1 MKITVGLLL
10 ALCVGI
16 GCRWFGIPLP
26 GPPAIMGAAMAVAMA
41 TGYTA
46 TDYILTR
53 SARSASPAVNVLRE
67 QPPTDSTTSASG
79 VTSGVVRPAPTLRPD
94 QI

>member
-1 MKITVGLLL
+1 MKIGIGLVL
-10 ALCVGI
+10 AISVGI

-46 TDYILTR
+46 TDYFLTR
-53 SARSASPAVNVLRE
+53 KSNSAPPAANV
-67 QPPTDSTTSASG
+67 TTHKSKLKVQTALETKTNE
-79 VTSGVVRPAPTLRPD
+79 VA
-94 QI
+94 

>member
-1 MKITVGLLL
+1 MKLIIGLVL
-10 ALCVGI
+10 AVFVGI

-46 TDYILTR
+46 TDYLLTKKS
-53 SARSASPAVNVLRE
+53 SAPNHSI
-67 QPPTDSTTSASG
+67 TTSAVSP
-79 VTSGVVRPAPTLRPD
+79 VVNTAANSDAIASINPNASNGTT
-94 QI
+94 